1 MKEIKRVSCNGY
13 SASLPLNP
21 HIEEEKEGEDNID
34 LLLGEVSNIMV
45 KFESTSCNRKNGLV
59 SQALKREKFFRE
71 YVKNHCGKKAQ
82 QKFIELGPTTIF
94 LSLVGV
100 NIHPEIRKDF
110 LRIRKLKFTKE
121 DFSPKLN
128 LLDKLLILR
137 EHTEKKILDI
147 LRDLFS
153 VCPVRFRLSIFP
165 DVIYYPF
172 FHYDP
177 SSMEDVEEKFWVR
190 IRMFNPLIMENLN
203 SIISERIRGKDLQTI
218 VFKKLLNEYVR
229 EEADYLKTLISE
241 ECMTAIEAAQTR
253 LELRQQELMVKDSVY
268 NMLKIKGK
276 PYADKFIRIFRDE
289 IVTTLY

>member
-1 MKEIKRVSCNGY
+1 MKELRRVSCNGY

-21 HIEEEKEGEDNID
+21 HIEEETEDNID
-34 LLLGEVSNIMV
+34 LLLGEVSKIMV
-45 KFESTSCNRKNGLV
+45 EFETTACNRKNGLV
-59 SQALKREKFFRE
+59 RHALKREKFFRE
-71 YVKNHCGKKAQ
+71 YVKNHCGKRAQ

-100 NIHPEIRKDF
+100 NIHPEIRKEI

-121 DFSPKLN
+121 DLCPKLN
-128 LLDKLLILR
+128 ILDKLLILR
-137 EHTEKKILDI
+137 ESTEKKILNI

-153 VCPVRFRLSIFP
+153 ACPARFKLSIFP

-172 FHYDP
+172 FHYNP
-177 SSMEDVEEKFWVR
+177 SSMANVEEKFWVR
-190 IRMFNPLIMENLN
+190 LRMFNPLIMENLN
-203 SIISERIRGKDLQTI
+203 SIISERIKGKDLQTI

-229 EEADYLKTLISE
+229 TEADDVKALISE
-241 ECMTAIEAAQTR
+241 ECMTKIEAAQTR

-268 NMLKIKGK
+268 NILKIRKK
-276 PYADKFIRIFRDE
+276 PYADKFIQIFRDE